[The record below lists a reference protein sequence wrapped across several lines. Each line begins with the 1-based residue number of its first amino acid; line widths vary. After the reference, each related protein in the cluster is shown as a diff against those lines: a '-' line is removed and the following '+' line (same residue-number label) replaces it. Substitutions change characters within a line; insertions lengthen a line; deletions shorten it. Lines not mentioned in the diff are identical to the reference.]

1 MKKTLTANISGIVF
15 HIDEDAYDKLNLYLK
30 NVRQYF
36 TPDEGCDEI
45 LSDIETR
52 IAEMLQDKTSTRQVV
67 TLDDINEVISQLG
80 DPSQIRGDESAEE
93 PMGSPTY
100 IKTQKRLYRDPDNKY
115 LGGVAGGLG
124 AYFNIDP
131 TWLRVAFVVFTFV
144 YGFGPLVYII
154 LWIVVPR
161 AVTTAEK
168 LEMRGE
174 RVTITNIERSIREE
188 LGDLKKNIEDFS
200 NGTRKGQKKKDNR
213 NNLEEALEDIGQ
225 ALASVFTVLFR
236 VIGALIGV
244 GFIFLGLFL
253 LIGLISSLFWGP
265 IPVTFPFDD
274 APLFSILALLEMIF
288 TAPWMINLAIAGLL
302 LALGI
307 PLVALIYSGLRLI
320 FGFESRIRYF
330 GAVTLTL
337 WVAGIAICAFMAV
350 HGVRNFS
357 AEHTLSDQYPLETPD
372 SPNLYLEVNEDARFE
387 RTGLDRMDRHNEDFY
402 WLSLAREGTGR
413 PRLRIRSTQSDTIT
427 LTITRESRGAT
438 YTEAR
443 QMTQGIT
450 YSYNQQDS
458 VIVFD
463 PVFSW
468 EQEDRWRG
476 QQLYLE
482 LNVPED
488 KVVILSPTLK
498 RILNVRWGSSSRV
511 RGHVYIHDRNQRAD
525 NLGEGPFNH
534 HAIPGG
540 ILSLMA
546 RGF

>member
-1 MKKTLTANISGIVF
+1 
-15 HIDEDAYDKLNLYLK
+15 
-30 NVRQYF
+30 
-36 TPDEGCDEI
+36 
-45 LSDIETR
+45 
-52 IAEMLQDKTSTRQVV
+52 
-67 TLDDINEVISQLG
+67 
-80 DPSQIRGDESAEE
+80 
-93 PMGSPTY
+93 MGSATY

-188 LGDLKKNIEDFS
+188 LSDLKKNIEDFS
-200 NGTRKGQKKKDNR
+200 NGRRQKKKENR
-213 NNLEEALEDIGQ
+213 NSLEDSLEDIGQ
-225 ALASVFTVLFR
+225 ALASVFMVLFR
-236 VIGALIGV
+236 VLGALIGV
-244 GFIFLGLFL
+244 AFIFLGLFL

-265 IPVTFPFDD
+265 LPMAFPFD
-274 APLFSILALLEMIF
+274 APPLLSIHAFLEMIF
-288 TAPWMINLAIAGLL
+288 TAPWMINLAVTGLL

-307 PLVALIYSGLRLI
+307 PLIALIYSGLRLI

-337 WVAGIAICAFMAV
+337 WLAGIAISAFMAV

-357 AEHTLSDQYPLETPD
+357 AEHTLSDQYSLETTD
-372 SPNLYLEVNEDARFE
+372 SPTLYLEVEDTLFE
-387 RTGLDRMDRHNEDFY
+387 QAGLDRMDRDNEDLY
-402 WLSLAREGTGR
+402 WISLAGEGYGR
-413 PRLRIRSTQSDTIT
+413 PRLRIRSTPSDSIT
-427 LTITRESRGAT
+427 LSITRESRGASFR
-438 YTEAR
+438 EAR
-443 QMTQGIT
+443 EMAQGIT
-450 YSYNQQDS
+450 YHYSQRDS

-463 PVFSW
+463 PVFSL
-468 EQEDRWRG
+468 EQEDLWRG

-488 KVVILSPTLK
+488 KEVILSPAL
-498 RILNVRWGSSSRV
+498 RRLLNVRWGSSSRV
-511 RGHVYIHDRNQRAD
+511 RGQVYRHDRHQEVA
-525 NLGEGPFNH
+525 LSSQGPFNH
-534 HAIPGG
+534 NAVPGK
-540 ILSLMA
+540 IISLMA
-546 RGF
+546 PGF